1 MLPCRSATLRVREL
15 GAARAAELRKLVAP
29 YILRREKKEVLG
41 DGTNNSSSGSASQAG
56 QQLQAG
62 SSRAGSG
69 GVSSTGVVAAAAVSG
84 ADGSTDSAGQAAAAG
99 ASSGSSIAGG
109 AAGPA
114 PMGRKV
120 DLVVWLKLTTLQR
133 HIYEAFL
140 HSDAVKAALNSSKS
154 PLAALTV
161 LKKVCDHP
169 ALLSERAT
177 HLVVSGECCTAAL
190 GICRPARCQLCGPVL
205 LKACHRQGRV

>member
-1 MLPCRSATLRVREL
+1 MRVREL
-15 GAARAAELRKLVAP
+15 GAARAAELRQLVAP
-29 YILRREKKEVLG
+29 YILRREKKEFLG
-41 DGTNNSSSGSASQAG
+41 DGTKTTNSSSGSGSQAA
-56 QQLQAG
+56 QQPQAG

-69 GVSSTGVVAAAAVSG
+69 GVSSSGIVAAAAVGG
-84 ADGSTDSAGQAAAAG
+84 ADGSTSSTGQAV
-99 ASSGSSIAGG
+99 SSNSSSAVSAGG

-114 PMGRKV
+114 PMGQKV

-177 HLVVSGECCTAAL
+177 HLVVSGERGCRGGFL
-190 GICRPARCQLCGPVL
+190 G
-205 LKACHRQGRV
+205 